1 MQKSNNHSVLELK
14 LESGINKRIFLES
27 PVLSTYPNDRLRSA
41 GSSPTVGVRSKLDAS
56 MDGLKA

>member
-27 PVLSTYPNDRLRSA
+27 PVLSTYPNDRSGTGLE
-41 GSSPTVGVRSKLDAS
+41 VRSKVN
-56 MDGLKA
+56 GLKE